1 LSLLSLL
8 WWFITSIRYGMLGH
22 PASEW
27 AVGWLFLAMVRCAIT
42 CGTLGQLVG
51 FLKGLA
57 ANLREF
63 QCDKQIV
70 LVEVSTTLIFLQHAA
85 LISWS
90 RASFSCV
97 NLLVVGP
104 QQPFLSTTNQFI
116 CAPTHI
122 STTRHGLKHIEST
135 CKWQL
140 HCKTL
145 EHVWTNFQRKPH
157 YHDHHEIPE
166 KFCLLL

>member
-1 LSLLSLL
+1 
-8 WWFITSIRYGMLGH
+8 
-22 PASEW
+22 
-27 AVGWLFLAMVRCAIT
+27 MVPCAIPVPRPVT

-51 FLKGLA
+51 FPKGLA

-63 QCDKQIV
+63 QCDKQI
-70 LVEVSTTLIFLQHAA
+70 VEVSTTLIFLQHAA

-104 QQPFLSTTNQFI
+104 QQPFLSTTNQLI

-122 STTRHGLKHIEST
+122 STTRHGLKHIKST

-145 EHVWTNFQRKPH
+145 EHVWTNFQRSH
-157 YHDHHEIPE
+157 IIMTIM
-166 KFCLLL
+166 KFQRNVVYYCSFIVSYYWHQDLSK